1 MIEGMMG
8 AKSVVHGL
16 KEELGASMV
25 RSREIAHRIA
35 NASNDSDA
43 SFEASL
49 SAAMNPDD
57 VDLEVEMVKLADEQ
71 IRYEAM
77 GQILQKFYGHIR
89 SSMRSV

>member
-1 MIEGMMG
+1 MG
-8 AKSVVHGL
+8 AGSVVHGL
-16 KEELGASMV
+16 KEELGASIV
-25 RSREIAHRIA
+25 RSREIAHRVA
-35 NASNDSDA
+35 NASNDPTA

-49 SAAMNPDD
+49 SAAMNPDE

-77 GQILQKFYGHIR
+77 GQILQKLYGQIR

>member
-8 AKSVVHGL
+8 AGSVVQGL
-16 KEELGASMV
+16 KAEMSASMV
-25 RSREIAHRIA
+25 RSREIAHRVA
-35 NASNDSDA
+35 NASNDRTA

-49 SAAMNPDD
+49 SAALDPDD

-71 IRYEAM
+71 IRFEAM
-77 GQILQKFYGHIR
+77 GEILQKMYGQIR